1 MTTSSMVRW
10 VLLAACLLPL
20 AAVAI
25 DSERAFED
33 DALQAR
39 YEKIIDEVRCLTC
52 QNQTIKDSN
61 AMLAEDL
68 RREIREQLAA
78 GATDDEVYDFLHA
91 RYGDFALYRPRMS
104 GRTVLLWFAPLL
116 LLAIGAL
123 TIGRV
128 VYRRSRLDPDADGA

>member
-1 MTTSSMVRW
+1 MSAAAPIRC
-10 VLLAACLLPL
+10 LLALACMLPL
-20 AAVAI
+20 AAAAI
-25 DSERAFED
+25 DTERAFDD

-78 GATDDEVYDFLHA
+78 GASDEDVYAFLHA
-91 RYGDFALYRPRMS
+91 RYGDFALYRPPLSRK
-104 GRTVLLWFAPLL
+104 TWLLWFAPAL
-116 LLAIGAL
+116 LLAIGAVA
-123 TIGRV
+123 IGRV
-128 VYRRSRLDPDADGA
+128 IYRRSRLDPEADGA

>member
-1 MTTSSMVRW
+1 MRSIVARW
-10 VLLAACLLPL
+10 ILLAVCLLPL
-20 AAVAI
+20 AASAI
-25 DSERAFED
+25 DKARAFED

-68 RREIREQLAA
+68 RREIREQIAA
-78 GATDDEVYDFLHA
+78 GASDDEVYDFLYA

-104 GRTVLLWFAPLL
+104 GRTLLLWFAPVL
-116 LLAIGAL
+116 LLAIGGFSIA
-123 TIGRV
+123 RV
-128 VYRRSRLDPDADGA
+128 VLRRSRLDPDADGA